1 MLYGRPEAEPGHK
14 IILSPFPPYVP
25 TDGAPTGAVGIVN
38 FQLHLIFP
46 LISSFSVGVVPIPTL
61 PVL

>member
-25 TDGAPTGAVGIVN
+25 TDGAPTNPVKVDN
-38 FQLHLIFP
+38 SPLHLIFP
-46 LISSFSVGVVPIPTL
+46 LISSFFVGVVPIPTL

>member
-25 TDGAPTGAVGIVN
+25 TDGAPTGPVGIVN
-38 FQLHLIFP
+38 FPLHFN
-46 LISSFSVGVVPIPTL
+46 ISAYI
-61 PVL
+61 